1 MSTWS
6 AHYFEQQ
13 KELKGKQKLSSKMR
27 PAAIGAA
34 IAIFGRIVLMPVMLM
49 TVFGVTGYLSDG
61 TFLIEYKDSY
71 FAYSQMDLVMS
82 GGCTPCHTY
91 CKRVL
96 LQFNTFN
103 NEALMSKPAF
113 EDLYT
118 ATSWDYS
125 VLTDEEL
132 ALAERLEASGAICS
146 GGVDEWG
153 SPLSIITGTAA
164 EVVEIIE
171 MMNLS
176 VTPLE
181 LAEAKK
187 GIETADECI
196 TKWAVEG
203 HLRLFMFQAVKNSID
218 YSSIPA
224 ADFNVYPEYADCR
237 PIQEKI

>member
-1 MSTWS
+1 MTRPDGEPKAVPDRPVDLVSS
-6 AHYFEQQ
+6 LLRAAEDVEEQA
-13 KELKGKQKLSSKMR
+13 ETHDCR
-27 PAAIGAA
+27 RA
-34 IAIFGRIVLMPVMLM
+34 IAVFGRIVLMPVMLLTSNGPRHVWRM
-49 TVFGVTGYLSDG
+49 HTVS
-61 TFLIEYKDSY
+61 
-71 FAYSQMDLVMS
+71 
-82 GGCTPCHTY
+82 H
-91 CKRVL
+91 VL
-96 LQFNTFN
+96 QASSPPNGPFDH
-103 NEALMSKPAF
+103 EALMSKPTF

-125 VLTDEEL
+125 ILSDEAL
-132 ALAERLEASGAICS
+132 ALAGRLEASGAICS

-171 MMNLS
+171 TLNLS

-187 GIETADECI
+187 GIETTDECI

-218 YSSIPA
+218 YSPSQQQTSMFIR
-224 ADFNVYPEYADCR
+224 NMLTVVLR
-237 PIQEKI
+237 